1 MAELVTIARP
11 YAVACFAHAKEK
23 GQGQLQ
29 AWSGMLDFLV
39 AIYRDPEVQAVLQ
52 DPNLTRAG
60 LERTLLAIGGD
71 NLDGAAR
78 NLVTLLVRNDR
89 LEALP
94 AIGDLFE
101 QLKADHENEVDARIE
116 SAFPLDDAQVRAVVQ
131 RLEARTK
138 RKVRAQVE
146 VSPELIGGVRVQIG
160 DDVWDGSVRGQLENL
175 AAVLTR

>member
-11 YAVACFAHAKEK
+11 YAAACFEHARDK
-23 GQGQLQ
+23 GALD
-29 AWSGMLDFLV
+29 AWSGMLDFLAAV
-39 AIYRDPEVQAVLQ
+39 YRDPSVQLVLQ

-71 NLDGAAR
+71 KLDGPGR
-78 NLVTLLVRNDR
+78 NLVSLLVRNDR

-94 AIGDLFE
+94 AIRDLFE
-101 QLKADHENEVDARIE
+101 QLKAEQENQVEARIE

-146 VSPELIGGVRVQIG
+146 VTPELIGGVRVQIG

-175 AAVLTR
+175 AAALTR